1 MVGGCASDG
10 VGRVG
15 FVVAGGLVV
24 VGGRV
29 DVVVGDAG
37 VVDTTGEMDVVVGR
51 AGIVVVVVVVDTV
64 VVGGSADT
72 VTVLGSAVTVTVDVS
87 VGVMVT
93 VTVEIEVEATVL
105 GSCGPDV
112 PGAGRLTVAEK
123 LALTDIAA
131 EFSGGAS
138 VVIAAVVSGTGA
150 VLVAGSVASAVDW
163 AGPGA
168 VAVSAV
174 EISPGTGNSLDRTYV
189 VLVSVRPAWLGTALY
204 SEVFI
209 VDSAEIGSAL
219 FVRRGGLES
228 ALTMSVIPIAV
239 VANAVA
245 TPAYDVCRRNRSG
258 DGVAALLSTVRIQ
271 LLLSPSRRAGNLC
284 DRDFR
289 GRE

>member
-37 VVDTTGEMDVVVGR
+37 VVDTTGEVDVVVGR